1 MADPDSLTLADRAA
15 FEKLPPHSRR
25 RVLDAMREGA
35 AGSSGRSSWSSFLFT
50 LASTYSLY
58 LAPYLVRLLYDSADD
73 APLPPAQPADG
84 PVPDRYVQLVSVQKR
99 MLDILAGEGDPPQ
112 PEEMQMLAVWS
123 AVHANQAS
131 LDQHADGLLRHSH
144 VANVLHPELPKPDG
158 KRRRGAV
165 RSRSSWN
172 NRVTKDLPPAFSK
185 LPLEGDDRDA
195 GAPPGSARTPPHSG
209 RHRVG
214 RTGSSRRPS
223 GRD

>member
-58 LAPYLVRLLYDSADD
+58 LASYRTLW
-73 APLPPAQPADG
+73 PADG

-131 LDQHADGLLRHSH
+131 LDQHADGLLRHSR
-144 VANVLHPELPKPDG
+144 VANVLHPELPKPDC

-185 LPLEGDDRDA
+185 LPLESDDRDA
-195 GAPPGSARTPPHSG
+195 GVPPGSVQTPLHPG

-214 RTGSSRRPS
+214 RTGSSRRSS